1 MSSAEE
7 TSLTNPL
14 NYNLKGLIKKSAD
27 KTCVVM
33 KLQHKAFNTMLAAK
47 VYTITDPENTGYA
60 KV

>member
-33 KLQHKAFNTMLAAK
+33 KL
-47 VYTITDPENTGYA
+47 
-60 KV
+60 